1 MCNKMAFSDWE
12 IRGLINPLDVFYAPI
27 ASSRASPKA
36 PECPLFCALGRHSRH
51 NRNIMVRTLPSPC
64 YRERARANTRL
75 AFASARV
82 SIARSRTPLTS
93 RVPHPPQA
101 DTEEPVAAP
110 VVEEIKPH
118 MPNPRQGEHVFGVA
132 HIFASFNDT
141 FVVRIPSTAANT
153 GTTRRF
159 SGIQTL
165 DEDFP

>member
-1 MCNKMAFSDWE
+1 
-12 IRGLINPLDVFYAPI
+12 
-27 ASSRASPKA
+27 
-36 PECPLFCALGRHSRH
+36 
-51 NRNIMVRTLPSPC
+51 MVRTLPSPC

-82 SIARSRTPLTS
+82 SVARSRTSLTS
-93 RVPHPPQA
+93 RVPASLPQA

-141 FVVRIPSTAANT
+141 FVVRIPSPAAYT
-153 GTTRRF
+153 GATRRF
-159 SGIQTL
+159 SGVQTL

>member
-1 MCNKMAFSDWE
+1 
-12 IRGLINPLDVFYAPI
+12 
-27 ASSRASPKA
+27 
-36 PECPLFCALGRHSRH
+36 
-51 NRNIMVRTLPSPC
+51 MVRTLPSSC

-141 FVVRIPSTAANT
+141 FVVRIPSPAAYT
-153 GTTRRF
+153 GATRRLF
-159 SGIQTL
+159 GVQTL